1 MMNDPVQEQLD
12 AYNAHD
18 LERFLA
24 CYAPDVRIED
34 AEGRTMTTG
43 VEAMRKQYGALF
55 TAHPDLHAT
64 VKARMRVGEFVVDEE
79 EATFGGSSG
88 TPQTMRVLAVYRVR
102 DGLIVNV
109 RFLR

>member
-1 MMNDPVQEQLD
+1 MNDPVQEQLD

-24 CYAPDVRIED
+24 CYAPDVQIED
-34 AEGRTMTTG
+34 AEGRTTTSG
-43 VEAMRKQYGALF
+43 LEAMRKQYGALF
-55 TAHPDLHAT
+55 ASNANVSAT
-64 VKARMRVGEFVVDEE
+64 VKARMRVGEFVVDDE
-79 EATFGGSSG
+79 EATFGGGSG
-88 TPQTMRVLAVYRVR
+88 APQTVRVLAVYRVR